1 MKTRDCSFRGDGGR
15 EGRTR
20 VQTSNVGVYSADGA
34 RLWRTV
40 GGPTRQDIDARDL
53 GATKVSWHVT
63 TWLGP
68 GFTKR

>member
-1 MKTRDCSFRGDGGR
+1 MLEEEDIDCGVDDMKTRDCSFRGDGGR

-40 GGPTRQDIDARDL
+40 GGPTRQD
-53 GATKVSWHVT
+53 
-63 TWLGP
+63 
-68 GFTKR
+68 